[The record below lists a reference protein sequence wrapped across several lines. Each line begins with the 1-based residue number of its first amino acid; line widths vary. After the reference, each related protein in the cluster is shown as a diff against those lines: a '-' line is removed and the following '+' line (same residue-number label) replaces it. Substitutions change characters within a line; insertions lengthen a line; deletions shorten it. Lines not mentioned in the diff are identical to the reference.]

1 MAKTISN
8 VKTKLNKAEKD
19 KDDLKTKL
27 AAAKMPSTQ
36 SVGKSLSPEELERKK
51 LNDELLRG

>member
-1 MAKTISN
+1 MAKTISS